1 MYAFD
6 ELKSIFIDYIN
17 DNHFND
23 EPVGLYNPV
32 NYLMSLEGKRIR
44 PVACLMTANVF
55 KGDISSA
62 LPIAY
67 SIEMF
72 HNFTLM
78 HDDIMDDADLRR
90 ANQTVHVKYNVNTA
104 ILSGDLM
111 MIMSYK
117 HLIECCDD
125 LVLKDKILK
134 LFTNTA
140 IEVCEG
146 QQYDM
151 DFETRDDVSLSE
163 YLLMIKLKTAV
174 LLAATFKAGAIMGG
188 ASEEDIDNLY
198 KYGLNLGLAFQI
210 QDDILD
216 TYGEQSTFGKK
227 IGGDITQNKKTY
239 LYLKA
244 LELADEN
251 TAEKLISIY
260 NNNEIPEKD
269 KVSKVIRI
277 FDQLNVKKYADS
289 LVAEL
294 TENAMDHF
302 NALTPPKDK
311 LVEIKKLAEFLLKR
325 SL

>member
-1 MYAFD
+1 MYTFD
-6 ELKSIFIDYIN
+6 ELKSIFTDYIKQ
-17 DNHFND
+17 NHFD
-23 EPVGLYNPV
+23 KEPWGLYDPV
-32 NYLMSLEGKRIR
+32 NYLMSLHGKRIR
-44 PVACLMTANVF
+44 PVACLMTANIFEDNVS
-55 KGDISSA
+55 KA

-90 ANQTVHVKYNVNTA
+90 SNETVHVKYNVNTA

-117 HLIECCDD
+117 HLIDCCDD

-151 DFETRDDVSLSE
+151 DFETDDNVSISK

-174 LLAATFKAGAIMGG
+174 LVAATFKAGAIMGG
-188 ASEEDIDNLY
+188 ASDEDTDNLY

-216 TYGEQSTFGKK
+216 TYGDQSTFGKK
-227 IGGDITQNKKTY
+227 IGGDIIQNKKTY

-244 LELADEN
+244 LEIANKD
-251 TAEKLISIY
+251 TANNLRSLY
-260 NNNEIPEKD
+260 NNNSISDEDKIREVKD
-269 KVSKVIRI
+269 VFNR
-277 FDQLNVKKYADS
+277 LNVKDHADS

-302 NALTPPKDK
+302 SALSVPKVK
-311 LVEIKKLAEFLLKR
+311 LEEIKKLAEYLLKR

>member
-1 MYAFD
+1 MYTFD
-6 ELKSIFIDYIN
+6 ELKSIFTDYIKQ
-17 DNHFND
+17 NHFD
-23 EPVGLYNPV
+23 KEPWGLYDPV
-32 NYLMSLEGKRIR
+32 NYLMSLNGKRIR
-44 PVACLMTANVF
+44 PVACLMTANIFEDNVS
-55 KGDISSA
+55 KA

-90 ANQTVHVKYNVNTA
+90 SNETVHVKYNVNTA

-117 HLIECCDD
+117 HLIDCCDD

-151 DFETRDDVSLSE
+151 DFETDDNVSISK

-174 LLAATFKAGAIMGG
+174 LVAATFKAGAIMGG
-188 ASEEDIDNLY
+188 ASDEDTDNLY

-216 TYGEQSTFGKK
+216 TYGDQSTFGKK
-227 IGGDITQNKKTY
+227 IGGDIIQNKKTY

-244 LELADEN
+244 LEIANKD
-251 TAEKLISIY
+251 TANNLRSLY
-260 NNNEIPEKD
+260 NNNSISDEDKIREVKD
-269 KVSKVIRI
+269 VFNR
-277 FDQLNVKKYADS
+277 LNVKDHADS

-302 NALTPPKDK
+302 SALSVPRGK
-311 LVEIKKLAEFLLKR
+311 LEEVKKLAEYLLKR

>member
-1 MYAFD
+1 MYTFD
-6 ELKSIFIDYIN
+6 ELKNIFIDYIEK
-17 DNHFND
+17 NHFD
-23 EPVGLYNPV
+23 IEPWGLYDPV
-32 NYLMSLEGKRIR
+32 NYLMNLPGKRIR
-44 PVACLMTANVF
+44 PVACLMTANIFEDNV
-55 KGDISSA
+55 SRA
-62 LPIAY
+62 LPVAY

-90 ANQTVHVKYNVNTA
+90 SNETVHVKYNVNTA

-117 HLIECCDD
+117 HLIDCCDD

-151 DFETRDDVSLSE
+151 DFETDDNVSLSK

-174 LLAATFKAGAIMGG
+174 LVAATFKAGAIMGG
-188 ASEEDIDNLY
+188 ASDEDTDNLY

-227 IGGDITQNKKTY
+227 IGGDIIQNKKTY

-244 LELADEN
+244 LELADKD
-251 TAEKLISIY
+251 TADGLKSLY
-260 NNNEIPEKD
+260 NNNSISDEN
-269 KVSKVIRI
+269 KVREVKNI
-277 FDQLNVKKYADS
+277 FNNLNVKDHADS

-302 NALTPPKDK
+302 NALSVPREK
-311 LVEIKKLAEFLLKR
+311 LVEVKKLAEYLLKR